1 MYEFESRMPTLS
13 SIATI
18 RSGATLRGRD
28 ATRPDPQGSYRLV
41 RIGDVSDHGVIE
53 QADFP
58 RITPNESISAEQIL
72 RHGDILFPGRGT
84 RTTAATYRLD
94 LDNAIVGA
102 QFFVIRTKKEA
113 LPEYVAWYLRSE
125 PSRQYFEQRRKGTYV
140 QLIQRVD
147 VAELEIPL
155 PPMNVQ
161 HAIAEM
167 AKIQHQ
173 DTTLVKQIAD
183 LKEQLL
189 QYRLLHT
196 AEKSSH

>member
-1 MYEFESRMPTLS
+1 MPTLS
-13 SIATI
+13 SFATI

-28 ATRPDPQGSYRLV
+28 ATRPDPKGAYRLV
-41 RIGDVSDHGVIE
+41 RIGDIADHGEIE

-58 RITPNESISAEQIL
+58 RISPNESISDEQIL
-72 RHGDILFPGRGT
+72 RQGDILFPSRGT

-94 LDNAIVGA
+94 LENPIVGA

-113 LPEYVAWYLRSE
+113 LPEYIAWYLRSE
-125 PSRQYFEQRRKGTYV
+125 TSRQHFEQRRKGTYV
-140 QLIQRVD
+140 QLIQRAD

-167 AKIQHQ
+167 AKFQHQ
-173 DTTLVKQIAD
+173 ETTLVKQIAD

-189 QYRLLHT
+189 EYRLLHT
-196 AEKSSH
+196 AAHTSH

>member
-1 MYEFESRMPTLS
+1 MPSLS

-18 RSGATLRGRD
+18 RSGTTLRGRD
-28 ATRPDPQGSYRLV
+28 ATRPDPKGNYRFI
-41 RIGDVSDHGVIE
+41 RIGDIADHGEIE
-53 QADFP
+53 RADFP
-58 RITPNESISAEQIL
+58 RISPNESISDEQIL
-72 RHGDILFPGRGT
+72 RQGDILFPSRGT
-84 RTTAATYRLD
+84 RTTAATYSLD
-94 LDNAIVGA
+94 LENPIVGA

-140 QLIQRVD
+140 QLIQRAD

-161 HAIAEM
+161 HAIAEL
-167 AKIQHQ
+167 AKLQHQ
-173 DTTLVKQIAD
+173 ETTLVMQIAD

-189 QYRLLHT
+189 EYRLLHS
-196 AEKSSH
+196 AENPSL